1 MGLSA
6 TDLIRFS
13 PLPPAEEER
22 GLVKDGERQEEVGAA
37 RVVGEGGG
45 KAK

>member
-1 MGLSA
+1 MGLGA
-6 TDLIRFS
+6 TDLLRFS

-22 GLVKDGERQEEVGAA
+22 GLFEDGERQEEVGAA

-45 KAK
+45 KAE